1 MMTFENIG
9 RGRGDFGGGTKDRK
23 RGGVET
29 MAGRKRIVRNMTM
42 QEQAEEILRRAKEKG
57 VSGNFFFVTT
67 FQRYQV
73 QMRILER
80 LEEEIESTGTT
91 ITKTYVKGRENLCTN
106 PAIAEYN
113 KTATAAN
120 STVSTL
126 IQIIEK
132 LSEEQVKESKLFKL
146 MEAMNDE

>member
-1 MMTFENIG
+1 
-9 RGRGDFGGGTKDRK
+9 
-23 RGGVET
+23 
-29 MAGRKRIVRNMTM
+29 MARKRIVKNMTL
-42 QEQAEEILRRAKEKG
+42 QEQANEILRRATEKG

-67 FQRYQV
+67 FKRYQV
-73 QMRILER
+73 QLQILTS
-80 LEEEIESTGTT
+80 LENDIKETGTT

-146 MEAMNDE
+146 MEAMGDD

>member
-1 MMTFENIG
+1 
-9 RGRGDFGGGTKDRK
+9 
-23 RGGVET
+23 
-29 MAGRKRIVRNMTM
+29 MARKRIVKNMTL
-42 QEQAEEILRRAKEKG
+42 QEQANEILRRATEKG

-67 FQRYQV
+67 FKRYQV
-73 QMRILER
+73 QMQILTQ
-80 LEEEIESTGTT
+80 LEKEIKETGTT

-146 MEAMNDE
+146 MEAMGDD

>member
-1 MMTFENIG
+1 MA
-9 RGRGDFGGGTKDRK
+9 RK
-23 RGGVET
+23 W
-29 MAGRKRIVRNMTM
+29 IVKNMTL
-42 QEQAEEILRRAKEKG
+42 QEQANEILRRATEKG

-67 FQRYQV
+67 FKRYQV
-73 QMRILER
+73 QLKILTE
-80 LEEEIESTGTT
+80 LEGEIQRTGTT

-113 KTATAAN
+113 KTSTAAN
-120 STVSTL
+120 STVGTL

>member
-1 MMTFENIG
+1 
-9 RGRGDFGGGTKDRK
+9 
-23 RGGVET
+23 
-29 MAGRKRIVRNMTM
+29 MARKRIVKNMSL
-42 QEQAEEILRRAKEKG
+42 QEQAEEILRRATEKG

-67 FQRYQV
+67 FKRYQV
-73 QMRILER
+73 QMQILTQLER
-80 LEEEIESTGTT
+80 EIKETGTM

-113 KTATAAN
+113 KTSTAAN

-132 LSEEQVKESKLFKL
+132 LSEEQVKESKLFKM
-146 MEAMNDE
+146 MEALGDD